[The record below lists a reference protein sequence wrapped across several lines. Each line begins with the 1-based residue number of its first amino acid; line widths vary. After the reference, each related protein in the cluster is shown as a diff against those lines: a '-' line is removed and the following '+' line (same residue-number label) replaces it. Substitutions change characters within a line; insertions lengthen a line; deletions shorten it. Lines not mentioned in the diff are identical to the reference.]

1 VKELK
6 GKIVKVLKDY
16 TFLRIDT
23 SRNIAETRRL
33 YTKDKI
39 VKVKRIRKSFSLI
52 SLGTYFVTIEYDGM
66 KWVTQLPGTGWK
78 DYFKIV
84 DNKKVRR
91 IE

>member
-1 VKELK
+1 MMELK
-6 GKIVKVLKDY
+6 GKRVKILKDY

-23 SRNIAETRRL
+23 SRNIAEARKL

-39 VKVKRIRKSFSLI
+39 VKVKRIRKSCLLF

-66 KWVTQLPGTGWK
+66 KWVTQFLGTGWK